1 MIRNF
6 GTIFFVIILSGLIYG
21 GILYLTFK
29 KNDVCDKLVRFNDG
43 TQIEAKDVRSH
54 DNGMTTIT
62 NCTDDVLR
70 TPTLN
75 IKMVEELKK

>member
-6 GTIFFVIILSGLIYG
+6 KTVFFVIILSTLVYTGIIY
-21 GILYLTFK
+21 LAFN
-29 KNDVCDKLVRFNDG
+29 KNNTCDKLVRFNDG
-43 TQIEAKDVRSH
+43 TQVEAKDVRSS
-54 DNGMTTIT
+54 DNGMTTIKI
-62 NCTDDVLR
+62 CTDDVLR

>member
-1 MIRNF
+1 MIRNLK
-6 GTIFFVIILSGLIYG
+6 TVFFIIGLTVLVYG
-21 GILYLTFK
+21 GILYLAFD
-29 KNDVCDKLVRFNDG
+29 KNNLCDKMVRFNDG
-43 TQIEAKDVRSH
+43 TQVEAKNVCSY

-62 NCTDDVLR
+62 TCTDEVLR

>member
-1 MIRNF
+1 MIRKF
-6 GTIFFVIILSGLIYG
+6 GTVYFVIILSGLIYG
-21 GILYLTFK
+21 GIMYLAFN
-29 KNDVCDKLVRFNDG
+29 KNNTCDKLVRFNDG
-43 TQIEAKDVRSH
+43 TQIEAKDVRSY

-75 IKMVEELKK
+75 IKMVEELNK

>member
-6 GTIFFVIILSGLIYG
+6 GTLFFVIILSGLIYG
-21 GILYLTFK
+21 GILYLSFK
-29 KNDVCDKLVRFNDG
+29 KGDVCDKLVRFNDG
-43 TQIEAKDVRSH
+43 TQVEAKDVRSYH
-54 DNGMTTIT
+54 NGMTTIT